1 MTRSVGKK
9 DYWTAFSSVYEVP
22 GNFVIP
28 VWGDFQL
35 WMNDTD
41 TFWAVCQRD
50 RSSNTTGRTILS
62 WGDGGGRGRVSLVH
76 MRLLHSFCGRNKK
89 TCIALQANKCT
100 ASWLKKI
107 SCKAFRHGKK
117 NSEKIAR
124 PHSLFMRCFDHVR
137 IKSRNSSTLNG
148 FGAVNCCMDPALPL
162 QIKLTVV
169 SPLLLFLATI
179 TLIL

>member
-1 MTRSVGKK
+1 MTRSVEKK
-9 DYWTAFSSVYEVP
+9 DHWTAFSSVYEVP
-22 GNFVIP
+22 GNFVIL

-35 WMNDTD
+35 WVNDTD

-62 WGDGGGRGRVSLVH
+62 WGDGGGRGGVSLVH
-76 MRLLHSFCGRNKK
+76 MRLLHSFCGRNEK
-89 TCIALQANKCT
+89 TCITLQANKYT
-100 ASWLKKI
+100 ASCLNKI
-107 SCKAFRHGKK
+107 HVKLLGTKKK
-117 NSEKIAR
+117 NAEKIAR
-124 PHSLFMRCFDHVR
+124 LHSVVLITSGLSHAILVL
-137 IKSRNSSTLNG
+137 LNG

-162 QIKLTVV
+162 QIKLNVV